1 MALPSLF
8 RLHRDAPVARFAT
21 HPGLPLLDEVN
32 RLFEDFFRDAPVSAS
47 WPGVAAGFAPTLEI
61 EETDDAVRV
70 SAELPGI
77 EEKDVELTLED
88 GVLTLKGEKRSESA
102 TEHGRARRSERSYG
116 RFERSLSL
124 PCEVVEDKASAEFKN
139 GVLHVTLPKA
149 PEAKSHTISI
159 PVKSA

>member
-8 RLHRDAPVARFAT
+8 RVQREAPVARFAP

-32 RLFEDFFRDAPVSAS
+32 RLFEDFFRDVPAAAG
-47 WPGVAAGFAPTLEI
+47 WPGVAAGFAPSLEI
-61 EETDDAVRV
+61 EETDDAVRIA
-70 SAELPGI
+70 AELPGI

-102 TEHGRARRSERSYG
+102 TEHGRARRSERSFG
-116 RFERSLSL
+116 RFERSIRL

-139 GVLHVTLPKA
+139 GVLNVTLPKA
-149 PEAKSHTISI
+149 PAAKSRTISI

>member
-1 MALPSLF
+1 MALPTLF
-8 RLHRDAPVARFAT
+8 RLHREAPVRFAT
-21 HPGLPLLDEVN
+21 HPGLPLIDEVN
-32 RLFEDFFRDAPVSAS
+32 RLFEDFFRDVPVGAG
-47 WPGVAAGFAPTLEI
+47 WPANVGFAPSLEV
-61 EETDDAVRV
+61 EESDDAVRV

-102 TEHGRARRSERSYG
+102 SEQGKTRRTERSYG
-116 RFERSLSL
+116 RFERSVTL
-124 PCEVVEDKASAEFKN
+124 PCEVVVDKVSAAFKQ

-149 PEAKSHTISI
+149 PAAKAHTIAI